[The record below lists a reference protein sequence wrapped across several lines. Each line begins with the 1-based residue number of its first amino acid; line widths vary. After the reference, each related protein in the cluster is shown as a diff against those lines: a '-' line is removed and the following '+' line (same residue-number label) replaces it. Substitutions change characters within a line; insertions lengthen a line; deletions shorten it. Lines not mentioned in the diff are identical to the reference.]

1 MSGGSPARIAHE
13 TSNARTDDRCCI
25 GCGHVLQGATSRIC
39 SECGRGFDPDD
50 PRTTARVGNRGF
62 RRGLIRICSVLY
74 WAFLIFAFAV
84 TLYSFVGGH
93 WILVGMLVVCSLPLA
108 LLQFTLLALPIQPIS
123 MRRRVLGCLVPL
135 VVVSVPFT
143 DWPMRANFMIHRNAL
158 QAIADR
164 AYAGETFPRDTRV
177 GILRFRQIR
186 QSRDEGHVGFQL
198 DGGAGGGVHF
208 VATPPGFVGEPSR
221 SSPLRNHRTSGT
233 TPTGPWISVVAGTW
247 SSRTGLAG

>member
-1 MSGGSPARIAHE
+1 MSSTRVAQESP
-13 TSNARTDDRCCI
+13 NARTDDRCCI

-62 RRGLIRICSVLY
+62 RRGLIRICSVLH

-93 WILVGMLVVCSLPLA
+93 WILVGMLVVCILPLV

-123 MRRRVLGCLVPL
+123 MRRRVLGYLVPL
-135 VVVSVPFT
+135 VVVSIPFT
-143 DWPMRANFMIHRNAL
+143 DWPLRANFMIHRNAL

-186 QSRDEGHVGFQL
+186 QSRNEGHVGFQL
-198 DGGAGGGVHF
+198 SGGAGGGVYF
-208 VATPPGFVGEPSR
+208 VATPPGFVGDPSR
-221 SSPLRNHRTSGT
+221 SSPLRNHRNVWDNTNWTVDLG
-233 TPTGPWISVVAGTW
+233 GGWYLVEQD
-247 SSRTGLAG
+247 